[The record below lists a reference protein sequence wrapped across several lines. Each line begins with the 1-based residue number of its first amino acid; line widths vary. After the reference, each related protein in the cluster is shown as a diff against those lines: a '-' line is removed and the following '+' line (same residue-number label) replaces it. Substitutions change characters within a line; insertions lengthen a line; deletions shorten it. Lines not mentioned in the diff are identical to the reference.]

1 MDTPGDRLYS
11 SEHEWILMDGDEGT
25 VGITAFAQDQLG
37 DIVYV
42 EVPDVGTAVRKGEA
56 FGVVESV
63 KAVSD
68 LFAPVGGEVV
78 ARNED
83 LEDTPELL
91 NQSPYERGWLLRI
104 KLSDRGELD
113 SLLDAGAYQREVGES

>member
-78 ARNED
+78 ARNGD
-83 LEDTPELL
+83 LEDAPELM

-113 SLLDAGAYQREVGES
+113 NLLEAGAYQREVGES